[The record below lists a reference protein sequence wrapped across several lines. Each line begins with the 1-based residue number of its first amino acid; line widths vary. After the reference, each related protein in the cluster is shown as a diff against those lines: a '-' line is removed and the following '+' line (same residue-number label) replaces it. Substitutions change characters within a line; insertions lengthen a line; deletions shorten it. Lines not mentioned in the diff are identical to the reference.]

1 MTIIIFNFWFHSIL
15 SILYFYNKPSLKVSI
30 IELFICY
37 TDTFYLRE
45 ISEAIVHNRT
55 EVIFSNKVCLVEVSL
70 FESVMIF
77 IFNVPLHD
85 GDVLVAVWSTLFMP
99 ESDSMHQLVDH
110 SRNKKWVVRSSNLIG
125 NRGAM
130 NFLLSAKLHYCR
142 SQSS

>member
-1 MTIIIFNFWFHSIL
+1 M
-15 SILYFYNKPSLKVSI
+15 
-30 IELFICY
+30 
-37 TDTFYLRE
+37 
-45 ISEAIVHNRT
+45 HNRT

-110 SRNKKWVVRSSNLIG
+110 SRNKMG
-125 NRGAM
+125 
-130 NFLLSAKLHYCR
+130 
-142 SQSS
+142 SQIKQFKRQ

>member
-1 MTIIIFNFWFHSIL
+1 MAIIIFNFWFHRIL

-30 IELFICY
+30 IELFIFY
-37 TDTFYLRE
+37 TDTLYLRE

-85 GDVLVAVWSTLFMP
+85 GDVLVTVWSTLFMP

-110 SRNKKWVVRSSNLIG
+110 SRNIKWVVRSGNLRG

-130 NFLLSAKLHYCR
+130 NFLLSAKLHYC
-142 SQSS
+142 